1 MKTHIEI
8 ERKAK
13 WARHRAKKKPSAK
26 AWDRAHRWR
35 RIAILER
42 ATRTGASYSI
52 TLELNG
58 RLFAI
63 DVDSASTTTA

>member
-1 MKTHIEI
+1 MLTREV

-13 WARHRAKKKPSAK
+13 WAMHRAKKKRSAK
-26 AWDRAHRWR
+26 TWERAHLWR
-35 RIAILER
+35 RIAISAH
-42 ATRTGASYSI
+42 ATGMAASHSI

-63 DVDSASTTTA
+63 DVDCASIITA